1 MVVEAKN
8 INQQRCFKLRERGS
22 VGWCD
27 VSKCGHLL
35 KEQYVNYIYRQF
47 QNTLNL
53 KSILMC
59 GFEKS

>member
-35 KEQYVNYIYRQF
+35 KEQYVNYIPTISEYLEF
-47 QNTLNL
+47 KIN
-53 KSILMC
+53 SHVWV
-59 GFEKS
+59 